1 MAKRRKKIEE
11 EEELEFEEPEFNE
24 KEYLIGE
31 IKKGRGIFIV
41 FILAIVMGFV
51 SAYLQV
57 YVNVIAAFLVG
68 IIPLFAL
75 NRILQ
80 FFKAE
85 FKTRGTWVYAVLAFI
100 LIWIS
105 IWSVGLNPPF
115 NDLSPPQIK
124 EVDVLYNGTWVSIFT
139 YPDWI
144 HQDNIN
150 KIPWD
155 KPVDI
160 RVSVTD
166 NAGISIVQINGH
178 ATTLNKGYYEVD
190 GLNVNGEIKITAWD
204 VNDHQA
210 TETIP
215 VS

>member
-11 EEELEFEEPEFNE
+11 EEVEFEEPEFNE

-57 YVNVIAAFLVG
+57 YIDAIVAFLVG
-68 IIPLFAL
+68 ISPLFVL

-80 FFKAE
+80 FFQAE

-115 NDLSPPQIK
+115 NDLSPPQIRVVK
-124 EVDVLYNGTWVSIFT
+124 VYNGTTWVPIYT
-139 YPDWI
+139 YSYGIYEKNLD
-144 HQDNIN
+144 
-150 KIPWD
+150 KISWD
-155 KPVDI
+155 KTVNI
-160 RVSVTD
+160 RVWVTD
-166 NAGISIVQINGH
+166 NVGVSVVQINDH
-178 ATTLNKGYYEVD
+178 RAQLKNGYYEVD
-190 GLNVNGEIKITAWD
+190 GIKISGEIKINTID
-204 VNDHQA
+204 VNNNEA
-210 TETIP
+210 TQTIRI
-215 VS
+215 S

>member
-1 MAKRRKKIEE
+1 MAKRRKNVE

-24 KEYLIGE
+24 REYLISE

-57 YVNVIAAFLVG
+57 YLDAFVAFLVG
-68 IIPLFAL
+68 IVPLFVL

-85 FKTRGTWVYAVLAFI
+85 FKTRGTWVYAILAFI

-115 NDLSPPQIK
+115 NDLSPPQIRSV
-124 EVDVLYNGTWVSIFT
+124 EVYNGTAWVTIFT
-139 YPDWI
+139 YPNSVN
-144 HQDNIN
+144 HDNVN
-150 KIPWD
+150 KISWD
-155 KPVDI
+155 NPVSI
-160 RVSVTD
+160 RVKATD
-166 NAGISIVQINGH
+166 NVGVSSLQINGH
-178 ATTLNKGYYEVD
+178 SAQLKNGYYEVD
-190 GLNVNGEIKITAWD
+190 NLKIGNEINIIVSD
-204 VNDHQA
+204 LHNNQA
-210 TETIP
+210 TVTIE